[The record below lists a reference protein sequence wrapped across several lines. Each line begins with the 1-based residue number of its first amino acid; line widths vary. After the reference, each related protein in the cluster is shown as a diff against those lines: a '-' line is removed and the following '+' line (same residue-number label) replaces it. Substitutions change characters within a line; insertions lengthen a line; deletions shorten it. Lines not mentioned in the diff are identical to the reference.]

1 MNKLFFWLLNPRTD
15 GPKSTL
21 LLRLMAGGV
30 FFWEGILK
38 FV

>member
-1 MNKLFFWLLNPRTD
+1 MNKLLQWVVNPPID

-30 FFWEGILK
+30 FSGK
-38 FV
+38 AS